1 MQNESVL
8 DERQFSLK
16 KVSNDDPI
24 DFMTRDLLS
33 EKLGIDFHAIQE
45 DASLEDDLGIDSLD
59 FVEIIMEVE
68 KKFKIKIS
76 DEESEK
82 LRTVKNITRLI
93 KQKISSK

>member
-1 MQNESVL
+1 MKNSKAI
-8 DERQFSLK
+8 DSKYFSLK

-33 EKLGIDFHAIQE
+33 EKLGIDFHSIQDE
-45 DASLEDDLGIDSLD
+45 ASFEDDLGIDSLD
-59 FVEIIMEVE
+59 LVEITMEIE

-82 LRTVKNITRLI
+82 LRTVANITRLI
-93 KQKISSK
+93 KQKI

>member
-1 MQNESVL
+1 MQNNEAIDS
-8 DERQFSLK
+8 RYFTLK

-45 DASLEDDLGIDSLD
+45 DASFEDDLGIDSLD
-59 FVEIIMEVE
+59 FIEIIDEIE

-82 LRTVKNITRLI
+82 LRTVANITRLI
-93 KQKISSK
+93 KQKI

>member
-1 MQNESVL
+1 MKNSEAIDSKY
-8 DERQFSLK
+8 FSLK

-33 EKLGIDFHAIQE
+33 EKLGIDFHSIQD
-45 DASLEDDLGIDSLD
+45 DASFEDDLGIDSLD
-59 FVEIIMEVE
+59 FVEIIMEIE

-82 LRTVKNITRLI
+82 LRTIANITRLI
-93 KQKISSK
+93 KQKI

>member
-1 MQNESVL
+1 MQNNEAIDSKY
-8 DERQFSLK
+8 FTLK

-33 EKLGIDFHAIQE
+33 EKLGLDFHSIRE
-45 DASLEDDLGIDSLD
+45 DASFEDDLGVDSLD
-59 FVEIIMEVE
+59 FVEIIVEIE

-82 LRTVKNITRLI
+82 LKTLKSITRLI
-93 KQKISSK
+93 KQKIT

>member
-1 MQNESVL
+1 MQNNEAIDSKYFL
-8 DERQFSLK
+8 LK

-33 EKLGIDFHAIQE
+33 EKLGIDFHSIQDE
-45 DASLEDDLGIDSLD
+45 ATFDDDLGIDSLD
-59 FVEIIMEVE
+59 FIEIIMEIE

-82 LRTVKNITRLI
+82 LRTVASITRLI
-93 KQKISSK
+93 KQKI

>member
-1 MQNESVL
+1 MQNNEAIDSKY
-8 DERQFSLK
+8 FTLK

-33 EKLGIDFHAIQE
+33 EKLGLDVHSIRE
-45 DASLEDDLGIDSLD
+45 DASFEDDLGVDSLD
-59 FVEIIMEVE
+59 FVEIIVEIE

-82 LRTVKNITRLI
+82 LKTLKSITRLI
-93 KQKISSK
+93 KQKIT